1 MQILIDDN
9 DFLIAQQIKQLKT
22 AINGADFEEVY
33 KTRIG
38 GTGAVYYRDVYNKT
52 EKSFN
57 FDYWNIS
64 GTVNN
69 NNGRAELSN
78 KFSFIVNGNIF
89 FNFEVMEG

>member
-9 DFLIAQQIKQLKT
+9 DYLIATTIKELKK

-38 GTGAVYYRDVYNKT
+38 GRVLYNRDIYNKN
-52 EKSFN
+52 EKSFE
-57 FDYWNIS
+57 FDYLDIS

-78 KFSFIVNGNIF
+78 TFYFIRNGNRLF
-89 FNFEVMEG
+89 KFEIMEG